1 MKKSNPTV
9 TVSMSMTQEDMNS
22 FIRQKMDKAQKVVI
36 ESQKRREP
44 PEHTCR
50 VSRYRDVP
58 SKHVRK
64 VNSIVLRAA
73 EISTRT
79 FVLVHVCA
87 KRTSLGAMILPAVS

>member
-1 MKKSNPTV
+1 MAEVAKSAFTKANAWLDHMLIGGPLAKNP
-9 TVSMSMTQEDMNS
+9 
-22 FIRQKMDKAQKVVI
+22 
-36 ESQKRREP
+36 SQALRG
-44 PEHTCR
+44 HTCR

-64 VNSIVLRAA
+64 VNPIVLRAA